1 MLLDNPEHV
10 YSTCVRCKL
19 VRPCSAFVKTDVNLQ
34 GYCQVCRSEYRR
46 QYAETQEGRLKNLLR
61 TARKN
66 AKLRSKR
73 AREDDSHE
81 YALTPEDL
89 DGILVEQNGLC
100 AVTKL
105 PLSFQSHLNTTVSLD
120 RIDDSMGYTRE
131 NCRLVCNA
139 INAPRRFEV
148 KEILCF
154 PLVKRHVVAHEAA
167 AVARTWKRWR
177 QSPNAFHWK

>member
-10 YSTCVRCKL
+10 YSTCFRCKL
-19 VRPCSAFVKTDVNLQ
+19 VRACADFVKTDIHLQ
-34 GYCQVCRSEYRR
+34 GYCKECRADYRR

-81 YALTPEDL
+81 YNLVPEDL
-89 DGILVEQNGLC
+89 EEILTEQQGLC

-120 RIDDSMGYTRE
+120 RIDDSMGYTRP

-139 INAPRRFEV
+139 INAPRRFEAM
-148 KEILCF
+148 EILDF
-154 PLVKRHVVAHEAA
+154 PLVRRHVMACEAA

-177 QSPNAFHWK
+177 QLPNCSQSR